1 MDDRDRD
8 RVSEDT
14 RVGRASPEDRD
25 LDPTLAHPLD
35 RDLGSDEI
43 TVEAPLT
50 PDPRVPD
57 SIGEYRILG
66 KLGEG
71 GMGVV
76 YEALQQNPRR
86 RVALKV
92 VRGGR
97 LVDELQLKLFQ
108 REVETLARLK
118 HQNIGAIYASGCT
131 DDGQHY
137 FAMELV
143 RGETLDAWLRKRP
156 AGLDRE
162 ELELRLYLFRKIADA
177 VHYAH
182 QRGVIHRDLKPTNI
196 IVTDA
201 TAVRSSLTS
210 GVTAEIKI
218 LDFGLARMTD
228 TDRGGAT
235 ALTEIG
241 AIRGTLGYMSP
252 EQTQGNPADI
262 DVRTDVYTLG
272 ILLYEMLTRGHPY
285 DTGQTALVEA
295 VRVICEVRPRS
306 LSENWAGSRKPD
318 GDLETIVGRAL
329 EKERDRR
336 YVSAAALSEDVGR
349 YLISQPIL
357 ARPPSATYQ
366 LRKLVGRH
374 KLAFAF
380 AATLGVLLLGFGVGM
395 SVLYARA
402 MTAEAQASNEA
413 QTAERALSF
422 VTEMFE
428 TSDPS
433 HARGNS
439 ITARE
444 ILDHGAQKIETELG
458 DQPGV
463 QARLMGTVGWVY
475 RGLGLYEDAEPMLER
490 SLDLKVAALGREH
503 PRTLHAMNDLAF
515 VYTNRGRLAD
525 ADALHAEAYET
536 RQLVLGV
543 DHPDTLQSMNNLA
556 VLRVARQRYDEATQ
570 LYTELIEIQDRVLG
584 PDARETLSTINN
596 LAVMYADIG
605 RYDEAEELQ
614 RRALEGR
621 RRVLGADHPDTLN
634 SMNNL
639 AVLYEKQGRVDEA
652 EPIYRRSLDSQRRVL
667 GADHPETLLSLYN
680 LGSLYLRQG
689 RYTEAEPL
697 FLEALAGQRAV
708 LGDRHVDTL
717 DTLYNL
723 ACISALDGK
732 PAQAIDFLAEAVESG
747 YTFGGNPEGILS
759 DPDLDSLHGE
769 PGFKAIA
776 TKIKRRP

>member
-1 MDDRDRD
+1 MADRDDEKPTLAR
-8 RVSEDT
+8 
-14 RVGRASPEDRD
+14 PLD
-25 LDPTLAHPLD
+25 LDPDT
-35 RDLGSDEI
+35 DEI
-43 TVEAPLT
+43 TVETAIT
-50 PDPRVPD
+50 PVPRVPV

-86 RVALKV
+86 KVALKV

-97 LVDELQLKLFQ
+97 LVDELQLKMFQ

-118 HQNIGAIYASGCT
+118 HANIGAIYESGCT
-131 DDGQHY
+131 EEGQHY

-143 RGETLDAWLRKRP
+143 RGDTLDAWLRKRP
-156 AGLDRE
+156 ASLGRE
-162 ELELRLYLFRKIADA
+162 ELELRLYLFRRIADA

-201 TAVRSSLTS
+201 KAVHSSLTS
-210 GVTAEIKI
+210 GVAAEVKI

-228 TDRGGAT
+228 RDPGSDT
-235 ALTEIG
+235 ALTEVG

-285 DTGQTALVEA
+285 ETGQTALVEA
-295 VRVICEVRPRS
+295 VRVICEVAPRS
-306 LSENWAGSRKPD
+306 LAEHWAGSRKPD
-318 GDLETIVGRAL
+318 EDLETIVGKAL

-336 YVSAAALSEDVGR
+336 YASAAALAEDVGR
-349 YLISQPIL
+349 YLVSQPIL

-380 AATLGVLLLGFGVGM
+380 ALTLAMLLLGFGVGM

-402 MTAEAQASNEA
+402 LSAEATASAEA

-433 HARGNS
+433 HARGNT

-444 ILDHGAQKIETELG
+444 ILDHGARKIETELA

-475 RGLGLYEDAEPMLER
+475 RGLGLYEDAEPMLEH

-503 PRTLHAMNDLAF
+503 PRTLHAMNDLAV
-515 VYTNRGRLAD
+515 VYSSRGRLAD
-525 ADALHAEAYET
+525 ADALHTEAFET
-536 RQLVLGV
+536 RRQMLGT
-543 DHPDTLQSMNNLA
+543 DDPDTLHSMNNLA
-556 VLRVARQRYDEATQ
+556 VLRVAQQRYDEAED
-570 LYTELIEIQDRVLG
+570 LYTELIAIRTRVLG
-584 PDARETLSTINN
+584 PDARGTLSTMNN
-596 LAVMYADIG
+596 LAVMYAEID
-605 RYDEAEELQ
+605 RYDEAEPLQ

-621 RRVLGADHPDTLN
+621 RRVLGADHPETLN

-639 AVLYEKQGRVDEA
+639 AVLYERQGRVAEA
-652 EPIYRRSLDSQRRVL
+652 EPIYFRSLDSQRRIL
-667 GADHPETLLSLYN
+667 GEDHPETLVSLYN
-680 LGSLYLRQG
+680 LGSMYLREG

-697 FLEALAGQRAV
+697 FLEALVGQRSV
-708 LGDRHVDTL
+708 LGDEHVDTL

-723 ACISALDGK
+723 ACISALADR
-732 PAQAIDFLAEAVESG
+732 PARAIELLGEAVENG
-747 YTFGGNPEGILS
+747 YTYGGNPAGILS
-759 DPDLDSLHGE
+759 DSDLSSLHEE
-769 PGFKAIA
+769 PGFAALAARIRAIPPA
-776 TKIKRRP
+776 RP